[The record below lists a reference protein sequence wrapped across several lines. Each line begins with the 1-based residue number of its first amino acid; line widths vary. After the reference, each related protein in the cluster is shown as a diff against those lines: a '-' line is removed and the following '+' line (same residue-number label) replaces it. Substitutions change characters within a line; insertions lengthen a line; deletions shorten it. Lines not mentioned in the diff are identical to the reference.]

1 MPTRTW
7 TLGWSQ
13 DHKVSSRP
21 CLLHPEPLRDLRP
34 EARVERASDDAYRRS
49 ILGAESRLGEKL
61 EEADGEQTV
70 QPCRKQSD
78 RAQRL
83 SGGEKSLTGASSGNA
98 GAPDRVLAA
107 SGMNGLLWMKRMEV
121 GRRRWVGRRG
131 REVWR
136 GREQSDGV
144 EGGRQR
150 EGERERGER
159 KRRREGGREAQTGR
173 RDRQRETLKETERQK
188 HTGTEGRDGERER
201 SKGNSREDVTK
212 GAEEREQ
219 GNGEK

>member
-83 SGGEKSLTGASSGNA
+83 SG
-98 GAPDRVLAA
+98 
-107 SGMNGLLWMKRMEV
+107 
-121 GRRRWVGRRG
+121 
-131 REVWR
+131 
-136 GREQSDGV
+136 
-144 EGGRQR
+144 
-150 EGERERGER
+150 
-159 KRRREGGREAQTGR
+159 
-173 RDRQRETLKETERQK
+173 
-188 HTGTEGRDGERER
+188 ER
-201 SKGNSREDVTK
+201 SHSREPHQATLVLPTESWRLL
-212 GAEEREQ
+212 G
-219 GNGEK
+219 